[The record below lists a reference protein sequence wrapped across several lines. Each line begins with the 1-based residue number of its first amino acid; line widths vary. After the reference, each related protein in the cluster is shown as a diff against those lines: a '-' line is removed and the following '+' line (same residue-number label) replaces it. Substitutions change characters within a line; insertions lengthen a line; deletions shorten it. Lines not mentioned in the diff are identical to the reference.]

1 MLKII
6 MRHLHLYVI
15 DMMND
20 MTKLSN
26 KQHAVINDI
35 MDNFEFDKVLN
46 HMKHVDWT
54 WASEN
59 YALFIPEIADLRSA
73 LRDLI
78 VHAFNNINTIKENE
92 PDYKGVS
99 FASTGGFSVYVHA
112 DDSCE
117 AYFSVTDWQVDPN
130 DL

>member
-1 MLKII
+1 MH
-6 MRHLHLYVI
+6 RLHLYVI
-15 DMMND
+15 NMMND

-46 HMKHVDWT
+46 HMKHVNWKWVSKNDT
-54 WASEN
+54 YSM
-59 YALFIPEIADLRSA
+59 PEIADLRSK
-73 LRDLI
+73 LRSLI
-78 VHAFNNINTIKENE
+78 VHAFNNINKIKESE

-99 FASTGGFSVYVHA
+99 FTSTGGFSVYVHA

-117 AYFSVTDWQVDPN
+117 VYFSVTDWWVDSN